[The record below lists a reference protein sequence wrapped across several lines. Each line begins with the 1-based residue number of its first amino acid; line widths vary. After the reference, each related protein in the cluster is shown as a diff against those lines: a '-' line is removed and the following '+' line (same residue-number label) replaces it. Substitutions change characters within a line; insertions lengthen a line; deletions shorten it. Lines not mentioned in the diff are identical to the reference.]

1 MQTVTVR
8 IKGDWRIL
16 LGRDLQIVFG
26 ITLVSAIG
34 VTSIAPAFPSMA
46 KDLGLTEGE
55 VVMLITVFTFPGII
69 LAPVM
74 GILADRF
81 GRKKVIVPSLLLF
94 GMAGGAC
101 AFTTD
106 YPALLALRFV
116 NGVGASALGGLG
128 QTIISDIF
136 AGKDR
141 TAALGYNASVLGVG
155 TMIYPA
161 LGGALAL
168 LGWSYPFLLSALAL
182 PMGFIVLYGLR
193 NPEPAALPPLR
204 RYLGGALRSAAD
216 REILPAYLATLATF
230 ILLYGALLSYFPFLM
245 HQRFNASPS
254 TIGLMLAATSITTII
269 GAFNLGWITRRFN
282 TKTIITVSFAA
293 YAVAI
298 MLVLVADSLWMM
310 IIPVLLYGLAN
321 GLNIPSIQTHLS
333 GSAPL
338 EYRGVFMSVNSMVLR
353 LGQTVGPV
361 LSGVAFQMGGMEGVF
376 FCSAAFSAV
385 SLVLLVLFL
394 RT

>member
-1 MQTVTVR
+1 MR
-8 IKGDWRIL
+8 IKRDWRIL

-26 ITLVSAIG
+26 ITLISAIG

-94 GMAGGAC
+94 GVAGGAC
-101 AFTTD
+101 AFATE
-106 YPALLALRFV
+106 YPVLLVLRFI

-128 QTIISDIF
+128 QTVITDMF

-141 TAALGYNASVLGVG
+141 TEALGYNASVLGVG

-168 LGWSYPFLLSALAL
+168 LGWNYPFLLSALAL
-182 PMGFIVLYGLR
+182 PMGIIVLYGLR
-193 NPEPAALPPLR
+193 NPEPAAMPPLR
-204 RYLGGALRSAAD
+204 QYLGGALRSAAD
-216 REILPAYLATLATF
+216 REVMPAYLATLATF
-230 ILLYGALLSYFPFLM
+230 ILLYGALLAYFPFLM
-245 HQRFNASPS
+245 HQRFNASSS
-254 TIGLMLAATSITTII
+254 TIGLMLAATSVTTII
-269 GAFNLGWITRRFN
+269 GAFNLGWISRRFRP
-282 TKTIITVSFAA
+282 KTIITVSFIA
-293 YAVAI
+293 YAAAI
-298 MLVLVADSLWMM
+298 MLVLLADNIWMM
-310 IIPVLLYGLAN
+310 TIPVLLYGLAN
-321 GLNIPSIQTHLS
+321 GLNIPSIQTHIS
-333 GSAPL
+333 GSAPM
-338 EYRGVFMSVNSMVLR
+338 EFRGAFMSVNSMVLR

-361 LSGVAFQMGGMEGVF
+361 LTGIAFQGWGMDGVF
-376 FCSAAFSAV
+376 YCSAAFSIVAF
-385 SLVLLVLFL
+385 VLLILFL
-394 RT
+394 NE

>member
-1 MQTVTVR
+1 MR
-8 IKGDWRIL
+8 IKRDWHIL
-16 LGRDLQIVFG
+16 LGRELQIVFG

-46 KDLGLTEGE
+46 KELGLTEGE

-101 AFTTD
+101 AFATD
-106 YPALLALRFV
+106 YSALLALRFV

-168 LGWSYPFLLSALAL
+168 LGWNYPFLMAALAL
-182 PMGFIVLYGLR
+182 PMGIIVLLGLR
-193 NPEPAALPPLR
+193 NPEPAAPPPLR
-204 RYLGGALRSAAD
+204 RYLSGALRSAAD
-216 REILPAYLATLATF
+216 RDVLPAYFATLATF

-245 HQRFNASPS
+245 HQRFNASSS
-254 TIGLMLAATSITTII
+254 TIGLMLAATSVTTII
-269 GAFNLGWITRRFN
+269 SAFNLGWISRRFGP
-282 TKTIITVSFAA
+282 KTIITVSFVA
-293 YAVAI
+293 YAASIV
-298 MLVLVADSLWMM
+298 LVLLADSLWLM

-321 GLNIPSIQTHLS
+321 GLNIPCIQTHLS
-333 GSAPL
+333 KSAPM
-338 EYRGVFMSVNSMVLR
+338 EYRGAFMSVNSMVLR
-353 LGQTVGPV
+353 LGQTAGPV
-361 LSGVAFQMGGMEGVF
+361 LSGVAFHAWGMEGVF
-376 FCSAAFSAV
+376 YCSAAFSIV
-385 SLVLLVLFL
+385 SFVILVLLLKK
-394 RT
+394 